1 MNENEF
7 VTSELV
13 VENLMS
19 IYPLLARSISKS
31 IRAKTTLSPGTLFTL
46 GALSHHAKLTMTGIG
61 CHLSIPKPHVT
72 ALVDKLIKDDLVERL
87 LDPNDRRIIY
97 IQLTEKGRITLKEI
111 KLLISKELR
120 DKLLFLT
127 NEQMKVLSTAS
138 QQVKEI
144 LMLLQDL
151 QPGIESVCNR

>member
-1 MNENEF
+1 MKENEF
-7 VTSELV
+7 ITNELV
-13 VENLMS
+13 VENLVS

-31 IRAKTTLSPGTLFTL
+31 IRAKTTFSPGTIFTL
-46 GALSHHAKLTMTGIG
+46 GALSHHEKLTMTGIG

-87 LDPNDRRIIY
+87 LDPNDRRIIF

-111 KLLISKELR
+111 KQLISKELR
-120 DKLLFLT
+120 DKLSLLT
-127 NEQMKVLSTAS
+127 TEQMNVLSQAS

-144 LMLLQDL
+144 LMLLQEL
-151 QPGIESVCNR
+151 QTGVDTGCSK

>member
-1 MNENEF
+1 MKENEF
-7 VTSELV
+7 ITNELV
-13 VENLMS
+13 VENLVS

-31 IRAKTTLSPGTLFTL
+31 IRAKTTFSPGTIFTL
-46 GALSHHAKLTMTGIG
+46 GALSHHEKLTMTGIG

-87 LDPNDRRIIY
+87 LDPNDRRIIF

-111 KLLISKELR
+111 KQLISKELR
-120 DKLLFLT
+120 DKLSLLT
-127 NEQMKVLSTAS
+127 TEQMNVLSQAS

-144 LMLLQDL
+144 LMLLQELKTGVDT
-151 QPGIESVCNR
+151 GCSK